1 MVDLRSPDSII
12 SEIQDIMS
20 DPNYIPITG
29 PISLINAL
37 ENAKKI
43 RVNRGTVPID
53 GRIPTYRAGTGGSR
67 GARGQE
73 PIPIDIILEEIT
85 NNDDIVLTPEMVEI
99 INDPKMRLTSTGE
112 VARKTGRDIIRSSGQ
127 FSRANILPNLPS
139 TILNSKSKK
148 KKRKVSNYQKQF
160 GKMLKDLKKKHPR
173 TKVQNLMKRAHKLTR
188 KSMKK

>member
-1 MVDLRSPDSII
+1 MVDLRSPDEII

-29 PISLINAL
+29 PISLMNAL

-43 RVNRGTVPID
+43 RVNRGTIPID
-53 GRIPTYRAGTGGSR
+53 GRIPIYRAGSGGSR
-67 GARGQE
+67 GARGKE
-73 PIPIDIILEEIT
+73 PLPIDIVLEEIT
-85 NNDDIVLTPEMVEI
+85 NNDAIVLTPEMVEI

-112 VARKTGRDIIRSSGQ
+112 VAMKTGRDIIRSSGQ
-127 FSRANILPNLPS
+127 FSRQNLLPNLP
-139 TILNSKSKK
+139 TKPK

-173 TKVQNLMKRAHKLTR
+173 TKVQNLMKRAHQLTR